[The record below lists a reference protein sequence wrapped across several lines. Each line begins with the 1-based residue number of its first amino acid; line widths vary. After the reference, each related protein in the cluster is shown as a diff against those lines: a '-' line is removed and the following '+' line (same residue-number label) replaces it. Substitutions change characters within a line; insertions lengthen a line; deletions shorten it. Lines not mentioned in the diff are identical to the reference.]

1 VLEIADQLPEDPSLF
16 GIFDATVSLLHQRLS
31 LIFNLYVVA
40 APTWLMSTFG
50 CFPTV

>member
-1 VLEIADQLPEDPSLF
+1 MAQLRRLGCRRRAP
-16 GIFDATVSLLHQRLS
+16 LS